1 MTLSAA
7 TLAAGDSV
15 TATIANG
22 PGLARDWVGL
32 YSSNGATLLNWKYL
46 NGSQTV
52 PGSGLHQRGRVDADA
67 DHTWLLPSPVRERQH
82 HPGDEPRRYRAVTRG
97 AVRPGVPAILDG
109 T

>member
-7 TLAAGDSV
+7 TVAAGDSV

-52 PGSGLHQRGRVDADA
+52 PAQGSTNAAVSMPMPTTPGSYRLRFVSGSTILV
-67 DHTWLLPSPVRERQH
+67 TSPV
-82 HPGDEPRRYRAVTRG
+82 VT
-97 AVRPGVPAILDG
+97 VQ
-109 T
+109 